1 VPVIVLSQL
10 SRATE
15 QRGGENIP
23 KLSDLR
29 DSGAIEQD
37 ADVVLLLYRPSYYKH
52 GDDRNTDNLAI
63 VDVAKF
69 RHGSTGEVKM
79 NFIKEYTRFE
89 DRAERDDDYIPADED

>member
-1 VPVIVLSQL
+1 MVLSQL

-15 QRGGENIP
+15 GRGDNIP

-52 GDDRNTDNLAI
+52 GDERNDDNRAV

-69 RHGSTGEVKM
+69 RHGETGDIPMV
-79 NFIKEYTRFE
+79 FFKEYTRFE
-89 DRAERDDDYIPADED
+89 DSTQRDDESTASDY